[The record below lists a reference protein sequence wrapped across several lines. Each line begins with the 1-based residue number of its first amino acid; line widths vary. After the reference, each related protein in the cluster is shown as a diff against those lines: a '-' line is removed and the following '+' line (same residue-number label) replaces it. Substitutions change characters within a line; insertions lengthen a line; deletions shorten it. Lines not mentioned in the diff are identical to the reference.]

1 MDSHVVIFFGVLHV
15 VFLYWSY
22 LFGIAP
28 DSSALVHSV
37 IPYLVGGSQLG
48 ASLPKNKKNLQLK
61 FLQPCF
67 LAILGMPRTL
77 PPLKEVLTRLKR
89 VERVFF

>member
-1 MDSHVVIFFGVLHV
+1 MDSHLVIFFDVLHV

-37 IPYLVGGSQLG
+37 IPYLVGGS
-48 ASLPKNKKNLQLK
+48 
-61 FLQPCF
+61 
-67 LAILGMPRTL
+67 
-77 PPLKEVLTRLKR
+77 
-89 VERVFF
+89 